1 LTFGVRRNLRRVK
14 CDIGWQFQ
22 VAIGWTTAVA
32 MAAVAMIGPFHM
44 SYRDYQYNREEAA
57 LYSALSPILWSSF
70 LGWSV
75 FAVTNGYAGK
85 RNGSISCP
93 ASHLDAVS
101 LFMSRNYRVKSL
113 NTSKFKYYYDLGYV
127 L

>member
-1 LTFGVRRNLRRVK
+1 
-14 CDIGWQFQ
+14 

-32 MAAVAMIGPFHM
+32 MAAVAMIGPLHM
-44 SYRDYQYNREEAA
+44 SYRNYQYNREEAA
-57 LYSALSPILWSSF
+57 LYSALSPILWCSF

-85 RNGSISCP
+85 HNGFISCP
-93 ASHLDAVS
+93 ASHLDVIF
-101 LFMSRNYRVKSL
+101 LILSRNYQVKSL
-113 NTSKFKYYYDLGYV
+113 NTSNFKYYSDLGYV

>member
-1 LTFGVRRNLRRVK
+1 
-14 CDIGWQFQ
+14 

-32 MAAVAMIGPFHM
+32 MATVAMIGPFHM
-44 SYRDYQYNREEAA
+44 SYRNYQYNRETAA
-57 LYSALSPILWSSF
+57 LYNALSPVLWSSL

-85 RNGSISCP
+85 CNGSISCP
-93 ASHLDAVS
+93 ASNLDVIS
-101 LFMSRNYRVKSL
+101 LLLSRNYQVKSL
-113 NTSKFKYYYDLGYV
+113 NTSKFKYYSDSGYV